1 VALDRPSIVRRDFPT
16 HRRGY
21 DPQVVEAH
29 LDQLATEVE
38 ALQRRAAEP
47 ATLSQQAGEQVKA
60 IVQAAERGAQ
70 EIRDS
75 AEAEGREHVARVTE
89 AADRLRARIEQM
101 ERDIVQVIIDL
112 RTNVER
118 LHRDLV
124 ALQAG
129 VSDLSAAAPA
139 SAEPPAPV
147 AAEQAAAVSR
157 QPAAPTSA
165 KPPAPVATEPSVPV
179 TAEPSAP
186 VAAEQAAPASVE
198 PPAPA
203 EQAAPVS
210 AEPPAPVAAE
220 QAAPE
225 AAEPHA
231 LPPAAGKP
239 ANGDAAAAR
248 IVALDMALS
257 GKPRAETERYLAEN
271 YAVPDR
277 EALLD
282 EVYAAAGN

>member
-16 HRRGY
+16 NRRGY
-21 DPQVVEAH
+21 DPQAVDAH

-70 EIRDS
+70 EIRES
-75 AEAEGREHVARVTE
+75 AQAEGREHVARVTE

-118 LHRDLV
+118 LHRDLE
-124 ALQAG
+124 ALQSGAD
-129 VSDLSAAAPA
+129 DLSVAT
-139 SAEPPAPV
+139 PAPGED
-147 AAEQAAAVSR
+147 AAGEPE
-157 QPAAPTSA
+157 PAAPE
-165 KPPAPVATEPSVPV
+165 PAR
-179 TAEPSAP
+179 
-186 VAAEQAAPASVE
+186 
-198 PPAPA
+198 
-203 EQAAPVS
+203 
-210 AEPPAPVAAE
+210 
-220 QAAPE
+220 
-225 AAEPHA
+225 
-231 LPPAAGKP
+231 PAADQDEPQG

-257 GKPRAETERYLAEN
+257 GTPRAETERFLAEH

>member
-1 VALDRPSIVRRDFPT
+1 VALDRPSIVRHDFPT
-16 HRRGY
+16 NRRGY
-21 DPQVVEAH
+21 DPQAVDAH
-29 LDQLATEVE
+29 LNQLATEVE

-70 EIRDS
+70 EIRES
-75 AEAEGREHVARVTE
+75 AQAEGREHVARVTE

-118 LHRDLV
+118 LHRDLE
-124 ALQAG
+124 ALQSG
-129 VSDLSAAAPA
+129 VGDLSVAAPARSADAAREPEAAAP
-139 SAEPPAPV
+139 EPA
-147 AAEQAAAVSR
+147 
-157 QPAAPTSA
+157 
-165 KPPAPVATEPSVPV
+165 
-179 TAEPSAP
+179 
-186 VAAEQAAPASVE
+186 
-198 PPAPA
+198 
-203 EQAAPVS
+203 
-210 AEPPAPVAAE
+210 
-220 QAAPE
+220 
-225 AAEPHA
+225 
-231 LPPAAGKP
+231 PPAADQDEPEG

-257 GKPRAETERYLAEN
+257 GTPRAETERFLAEH

>member
-1 VALDRPSIVRRDFPT
+1 MALDRPSIVRRDFPT

-21 DPQVVEAH
+21 DPEAVDAH
-29 LDQLATEVE
+29 LDRLATEVE

-47 ATLSQQAGEQVKA
+47 ATLSQQAGEQVKS

-70 EIRDS
+70 EIRES
-75 AEAEGREHVARVTE
+75 AQAEAREHVARVTE

-118 LHRDLV
+118 LHRDLA

-129 VSDLSAAAPA
+129 VGDLSAAAPA
-139 SAEPPAPV
+139 PEPPAAEAEAGAAGAERIASRQPP
-147 AAEQAAAVSR
+147 AAEAGAGAERNAPQQPAAAEPQAAAP
-157 QPAAPTSA
+157 Q
-165 KPPAPVATEPSVPV
+165 
-179 TAEPSAP
+179 PSA
-186 VAAEQAAPASVE
+186 
-198 PPAPA
+198 
-203 EQAAPVS
+203 
-210 AEPPAPVAAE
+210 
-220 QAAPE
+220 
-225 AAEPHA
+225 
-231 LPPAAGKP
+231 P

-257 GKPRAETERYLAEN
+257 GTPRAETERYIAEH

-282 EVYAAAGN
+282 EVYAAAGSS

>member
-1 VALDRPSIVRRDFPT
+1 VALDRPSIARRDFAT

-21 DPQVVEAH
+21 DPQAVDAH
-29 LDQLATEVE
+29 LDELAAEVE

-70 EIRDS
+70 EIRES

-118 LHRDLV
+118 LHRDLA

-129 VSDLSAAAPA
+129 VGDLSAAAPA
-139 SAEPPAPV
+139 PAEPPAPLAAEPPAPV
-147 AAEQAAAVSR
+147 AAPER
-157 QPAAPTSA
+157 PAPT
-165 KPPAPVATEPSVPV
+165 
-179 TAEPSAP
+179 
-186 VAAEQAAPASVE
+186 AAE

-203 EQAAPVS
+203 PK
-210 AEPPAPVAAE
+210 PPAQPGAAN
-220 QAAPE
+220 
-225 AAEPHA
+225 
-231 LPPAAGKP
+231 KP
-239 ANGDAAAAR
+239 SNGDAAAAR

-257 GKPRAETERYLAEN
+257 GKPRAETDRYLAEH
-271 YAVPDR
+271 YALPDR
-277 EALLD
+277 KALLD
-282 EVYAAAGN
+282 EVYEAARN

>member
-21 DPQVVEAH
+21 DPEAVDAH
-29 LDQLATEVE
+29 LDRLATEVE

-47 ATLSQQAGEQVKA
+47 ATLSQQAGEQVKS

-70 EIRDS
+70 EIRES
-75 AEAEGREHVARVTE
+75 AQAEAREHVARVTE

-118 LHRDLV
+118 LHRDLA

-129 VSDLSAAAPA
+129 VGDLSAAAPA
-139 SAEPPAPV
+139 PEPSAAEAEAGAAGAERIASRQPPAAEAGAGAERNAPRQPPAAEP
-147 AAEQAAAVSR
+147 QAAAR
-157 QPAAPTSA
+157 
-165 KPPAPVATEPSVPV
+165 
-179 TAEPSAP
+179 EPSA
-186 VAAEQAAPASVE
+186 
-198 PPAPA
+198 
-203 EQAAPVS
+203 
-210 AEPPAPVAAE
+210 
-220 QAAPE
+220 
-225 AAEPHA
+225 
-231 LPPAAGKP
+231 P

-257 GKPRAETERYLAEN
+257 GTPRAETERYIAEH

-282 EVYAAAGN
+282 EVYAAAGSS

>member
-1 VALDRPSIVRRDFPT
+1 MALDRPSIVRRDFPT
-16 HRRGY
+16 NRRGY
-21 DPQVVEAH
+21 DPPAVDAH

-70 EIRDS
+70 EIRES
-75 AEAEGREHVARVTE
+75 AQAEGRERVARVTE

-101 ERDIVQVIIDL
+101 ERDIVEVIIDL

-118 LHRDLV
+118 LQRDLE
-124 ALQAG
+124 ALQSG
-129 VSDLSAAAPA
+129 VADLSLATPAPGEAAAGEPEAAAP
-139 SAEPPAPV
+139 EPA
-147 AAEQAAAVSR
+147 
-157 QPAAPTSA
+157 
-165 KPPAPVATEPSVPV
+165 
-179 TAEPSAP
+179 
-186 VAAEQAAPASVE
+186 
-198 PPAPA
+198 
-203 EQAAPVS
+203 
-210 AEPPAPVAAE
+210 
-220 QAAPE
+220 
-225 AAEPHA
+225 
-231 LPPAAGKP
+231 PPAADQDKP
-239 ANGDAAAAR
+239 QGANGDAAAAR

-257 GKPRAETERYLAEN
+257 GTPRAETERFLAEH